1 MAGSPEAVDAAFQT
15 AFAAVKPQDCVI
27 VGAYPRFKN
36 EIAENAQR
44 ARSFAR

>member
-1 MAGSPEAVDAAFQT
+1 LDAAFKT
-15 AFAAVKPQDCVI
+15 AFASIKPQDCVI

-44 ARSFAR
+44 ARAFGGGKS